1 MFFQYFN
8 KQPIS
13 NFYKNMYPNKQIIG
27 MSDFVSGW
35 IFGVF
40 KDVNT
45 PVFSLPFPTGV
56 LITPYN
62 ILMFKG
68 F

>member
-1 MFFQYFN
+1 
-8 KQPIS
+8 
-13 NFYKNMYPNKQIIG
+13 MYPNKQIIG